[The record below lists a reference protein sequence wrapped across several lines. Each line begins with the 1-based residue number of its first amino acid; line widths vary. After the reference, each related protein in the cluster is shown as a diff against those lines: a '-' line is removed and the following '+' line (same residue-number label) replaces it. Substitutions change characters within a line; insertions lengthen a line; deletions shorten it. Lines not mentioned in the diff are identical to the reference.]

1 MTATRPIT
9 SDLLDKVLTRGR
21 EAARDGRPASY
32 IPELACADPAAV
44 GIAVCAMDGQLLC
57 AGDADAPFTMQSVS
71 KVFALACVLR
81 SHDQELWQHVSME
94 PSGDAFHSI
103 VRLEEE
109 SGRPRNPL
117 INAGA
122 IVVSDRLYG
131 DDPKARIDG
140 FRQFLCAASGVALSE
155 DRFALNERVYL
166 SECRTG
172 FRNRALANYMRHYGV
187 VSEPETAIDTYFRQC
202 SLQVSAAELAR
213 LGLMF
218 AGGGVDPVSGRRLL
232 EAGASRKVV
241 ALMATCGL
249 YDEVGRFAVEV
260 GLPAKSGVSGA
271 ILAVDPGRYSIACFG
286 PALGER
292 GNSLAGMEM
301 LRVLAGEL
309 GLSVFG
315 RAD

>member
-1 MTATRPIT
+1 MNPAAATSIT
-9 SDLLDKVLTRGR
+9 PELLAKALSLGR
-21 EAARDGRPASY
+21 AAARDGRPASY

-44 GIAVCAMDGQLLC
+44 GIATCDANGEVLT
-57 AGDADAPFTMQSVS
+57 AGDAHVSFTLQSVS

-81 SHDQELWQHVSME
+81 SHDAELWQHVSME

-109 SGRPRNPL
+109 HGRPRNPL

-122 IVVSDRLYG
+122 IVVSDRLHG
-131 DDPKARIDG
+131 EDPQGRIAG
-140 FRQFLCAASGVALSE
+140 FRQFLCAASGQACTE
-155 DRFALNERVYL
+155 ERFALNERVYR

-172 FRNRALANYMRHYGV
+172 FRNRALANYMRHFAV
-187 VSEPETAIDTYFRQC
+187 VSDPETAIDTYFRQC
-202 SLQVSAAELAR
+202 SLEVTAAELAR
-213 LGLMF
+213 VGLLF
-218 AGGGVDPVSGRRLL
+218 AAGGTDPATGRRLL
-232 EAGASRKVV
+232 ACSASRKVV

-271 ILAVDPGRYSIACFG
+271 ILAIVPGRYSIACYG

-292 GNSLAGMEM
+292 GNSLAGMAM
-301 LRVLAGEL
+301 LKALSGDL

-315 RAD
+315 E